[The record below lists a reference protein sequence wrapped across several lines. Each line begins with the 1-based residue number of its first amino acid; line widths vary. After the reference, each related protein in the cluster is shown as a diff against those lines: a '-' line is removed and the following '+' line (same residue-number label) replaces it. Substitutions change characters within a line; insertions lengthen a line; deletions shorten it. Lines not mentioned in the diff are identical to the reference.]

1 MMVLEQKKS
10 LEEVRA
16 KAACFFV
23 ALGDAAFDRLFPLSL
38 ALRQRGV
45 AVDMSYERDK
55 KMKWLL
61 KQADRSGAP
70 LALLLG
76 DDELARG
83 EATLKNMKD
92 STQEILSLT
101 DLESTLYRRLKG

>member
-1 MMVLEQKKS
+1 
-10 LEEVRA
+10 
-16 KAACFFV
+16 
-23 ALGDAAFDRLFPLSL
+23 
-38 ALRQRGV
+38 
-45 AVDMSYERDK
+45 
-55 KMKWLL
+55 LL